1 MSALCIRVPALRGP
15 LPGEAPLSPA
25 AGCCPVLRL
34 WPGLPEEFSRPAAG
48 GLTASGRRAV
58 TVTVPAPQGPWHMP
72 DNLPFSP
79 REAAVCLDDLQRM
92 GDAALS
98 GQPVGTLGADVGKV
112 TAHKRRALLGVP
124 LAWRDE
130 KGCRARRN
138 SAESALRAGLM
149 ADGTLETAQA
159 LEAAREEREKACA
172 AQRMLLWSW
181 LQEERLAELQALSSS
196 LSSSNARLQAALD
209 MDPADPDEAAL
220 LAGDARDTEA
230 ALATLAAFNSPVQV
244 DDSLLPAWPRLL
256 DAVVRFAPADC
267 LLLAEGRMRRDL
279 LDGQGELAFRPL
291 PDDGPLRLCD
301 ADGHAVPLLQARA
314 PLWRILGRPRAP
326 RCCPGWQEER
336 TVVLRGDD

>member
-1 MSALCIRVPALRGP
+1 
-15 LPGEAPLSPA
+15 
-25 AGCCPVLRL
+25 
-34 WPGLPEEFSRPAAG
+34 
-48 GLTASGRRAV
+48 
-58 TVTVPAPQGPWHMP
+58 
-72 DNLPFSP
+72 
-79 REAAVCLDDLQRM
+79 
-92 GDAALS
+92 
-98 GQPVGTLGADVGKV
+98 
-112 TAHKRRALLGVP
+112 
-124 LAWRDE
+124 
-130 KGCRARRN
+130 
-138 SAESALRAGLM
+138 M

-209 MDPADPDEAAL
+209 MDPADLDEAAL

-230 ALATLAAFNSPVQV
+230 ALATLATLNSPVHV

-279 LDGQGELAFRPL
+279 LDGQGELEFRPL

-301 ADGHAVPLLQARA
+301 AEGRIVPLLQARA

>member
-15 LPGEAPLSPA
+15 LPGEALLLPA
-25 AGCCPVLRL
+25 EGSCPVLRL

-58 TVTVPAPQGPWHMP
+58 TVAAPAPEGPCHMP
-72 DNLPFSP
+72 EDLPFSP
-79 REAAVCLDDLQRM
+79 REAAACLDDLQRM

-98 GQPVGTLGADVGKV
+98 GQPVGTLGADVG
-112 TAHKRRALLGVP
+112 
-124 LAWRDE
+124 
-130 KGCRARRN
+130 RARRN

-181 LQEERLAELQALSSS
+181 LQEERLA
-196 LSSSNARLQAALD
+196 
-209 MDPADPDEAAL
+209 
-220 LAGDARDTEA
+220 
-230 ALATLAAFNSPVQV
+230 ALATLATLNSPVHV

-279 LDGQGELAFRPL
+279 LDGQGELEFRPL
-291 PDDGPLRLCD
+291 PDDSPLRLCD
-301 ADGHAVPLLQARA
+301 AEGNAVSLLQARA

>member
-98 GQPVGTLGADVGKV
+98 GQPVGTLGADVG
-112 TAHKRRALLGVP
+112 
-124 LAWRDE
+124 
-130 KGCRARRN
+130 RARRN

-181 LQEERLAELQALSSS
+181 LQEERLAELQDRKS
-196 LSSSNARLQAALD
+196 
-209 MDPADPDEAAL
+209 
-220 LAGDARDTEA
+220 
-230 ALATLAAFNSPVQV
+230 
-244 DDSLLPAWPRLL
+244 
-256 DAVVRFAPADC
+256 VV
-267 LLLAEGRMRRDL
+267 
-279 LDGQGELAFRPL
+279 
-291 PDDGPLRLCD
+291 
-301 ADGHAVPLLQARA
+301 
-314 PLWRILGRPRAP
+314 
-326 RCCPGWQEER
+326 
-336 TVVLRGDD
+336 

>member
-15 LPGEAPLSPA
+15 LPGEAPLLPA
-25 AGCCPVLRL
+25 EGSCPVLRL

-48 GLTASGRRAV
+48 ELTASGRRAV
-58 TVTVPAPQGPWHMP
+58 TVAAPAPEGPWHMP
-72 DNLPFSP
+72 EGLPFSP
-79 REAAVCLDDLQRM
+79 REAAACLDDLQRM

-98 GQPVGTLGADVGKV
+98 GQPVGTLGADVG
-112 TAHKRRALLGVP
+112 
-124 LAWRDE
+124 
-130 KGCRARRN
+130 RARRN

-209 MDPADPDEAAL
+209 MDPADLDEAAL

-230 ALATLAAFNSPVQV
+230 ALATLATLNSPVHV

-256 DAVVRFAPADC
+256 DAVVRFTPADC

-279 LDGQGELAFRPL
+279 LDGQGELEFRPL

-301 ADGHAVPLLQARA
+301 AEGRIVPLLQARA

>member
-1 MSALCIRVPALRGP
+1 
-15 LPGEAPLSPA
+15 
-25 AGCCPVLRL
+25 
-34 WPGLPEEFSRPAAG
+34 
-48 GLTASGRRAV
+48 
-58 TVTVPAPQGPWHMP
+58 
-72 DNLPFSP
+72 
-79 REAAVCLDDLQRM
+79 
-92 GDAALS
+92 
-98 GQPVGTLGADVGKV
+98 
-112 TAHKRRALLGVP
+112 
-124 LAWRDE
+124 
-130 KGCRARRN
+130 
-138 SAESALRAGLM
+138 M

>member
-98 GQPVGTLGADVGKV
+98 GQPVGTLGADVG
-112 TAHKRRALLGVP
+112 
-124 LAWRDE
+124 
-130 KGCRARRN
+130 RARRN

-291 PDDGPLRLCD
+291 PGDGPLRLCD

-314 PLWRILGRPRAP
+314 PLWRLLGRPRAP

>member
-98 GQPVGTLGADVGKV
+98 GQPVGTLGADVG
-112 TAHKRRALLGVP
+112 
-124 LAWRDE
+124 
-130 KGCRARRN
+130 RARRN

-149 ADGTLETAQA
+149 ADGTL
-159 LEAAREEREKACA
+159 
-172 AQRMLLWSW
+172 
-181 LQEERLAELQALSSS
+181 
-196 LSSSNARLQAALD
+196 
-209 MDPADPDEAAL
+209 
-220 LAGDARDTEA
+220 EA

>member
-15 LPGEAPLSPA
+15 LPGEALLLPA
-25 AGCCPVLRL
+25 EGSCPVLRL

-58 TVTVPAPQGPWHMP
+58 TVAAPAPEGPWHMP
-72 DNLPFSP
+72 EDLPFSP
-79 REAAVCLDDLQRM
+79 REAAACLDDLQRM

-98 GQPVGTLGADVGKV
+98 GQPVGTLGADVG
-112 TAHKRRALLGVP
+112 
-124 LAWRDE
+124 
-130 KGCRARRN
+130 RARRN

-209 MDPADPDEAAL
+209 MDPADLDETAL

-230 ALATLAAFNSPVQV
+230 ALATLATLNSPVHV

-256 DAVVRFAPADC
+256 DAVVRFAPGGLPAAGRGPHAPRPAGRSGRAGVPAPAD
-267 LLLAEGRMRRDL
+267 DS
-279 LDGQGELAFRPL
+279 
-291 PDDGPLRLCD
+291 PLRLCD
-301 ADGHAVPLLQARA
+301 AEGNAVSLLQARA

>member
-15 LPGEAPLSPA
+15 LPGEALLLPA
-25 AGCCPVLRL
+25 EGSCPVLRL

-58 TVTVPAPQGPWHMP
+58 TVAAPAPEGPWHMP
-72 DNLPFSP
+72 EDLPFSP
-79 REAAVCLDDLQRM
+79 REAAACLDDLQRM

-98 GQPVGTLGADVGKV
+98 GQPVGTLGADVG
-112 TAHKRRALLGVP
+112 
-124 LAWRDE
+124 
-130 KGCRARRN
+130 RARRN

-209 MDPADPDEAAL
+209 MDPADLDETAL

-230 ALATLAAFNSPVQV
+230 ALATLATLNSPVHV
-244 DDSLLPAWPRLL
+244 DDSLLPTWPRLL

-279 LDGQGELAFRPL
+279 LDGQGELEFRPL
-291 PDDGPLRLCD
+291 PDDSPLHLCD
-301 ADGHAVPLLQARA
+301 AEGNAVSLLQARA